1 MDRYEREDKRV
12 PDHIRGITCSVRN
25 CIHNDGQCYCTAERI
40 SVGPC
45 TACSCGDTVCATF
58 ENKSSDR

>member
-1 MDRYEREDKRV
+1 MYHRDDEKRV
-12 PDHIRGITCSVRN
+12 PEHINGITCSVKN
-25 CIHNDGQCYCTAERI
+25 CVHNDGECYCTAKRI

-58 ENKSSDR
+58 ESRSSKH

>member
-1 MDRYEREDKRV
+1 MERHRNEHENV
-12 PDHIRGITCSVRN
+12 PEHIQGITCSVRN
-25 CIHNDGQCYCTAERI
+25 CVHNDGECYCTAERI

-58 ENKSSDR
+58 EHKSR

>member
-1 MDRYEREDKRV
+1 MERHHNEHENV
-12 PDHIRGITCSVRN
+12 PEHIQGITCSVRN
-25 CIHNDGQCYCTAERI
+25 CVHNDGECYCTADRI

-58 ENKSSDR
+58 EHKSRN